1 MRSRL
6 LAGAAVCALLL
17 AVPGIS
23 VVVPSDAPPDTAA
36 RGVSPLDPLTLG
48 REICRTARAEGGP
61 TRRGLFLAAARAYA
75 QTAGGASG
83 APPLMEGVGSGALE
97 ATVNDAAR
105 PYFRQGV
112 GLIDGFNHAE
122 GIRAFRAAQAL
133 DPDCALCFWGEAYAL
148 GPNINDAMDPANNA
162 RAIETARLAR
172 DKAADASEVERALIE
187 AIQTRYS
194 EDAAADRAALDA
206 AYSQAMQA
214 VADRFPENDQVQ
226 ALAVEA
232 IMDAQPWDYWEPGG
246 RTPKGDAGQAVERLE
261 AVLARNPDHV
271 LGIHLYIHM
280 TEASDDPWRA
290 VDGAERLAGLAP
302 GAGHLGTC
310 RRTPISAFGRFA
322 DSLAANIDAVA
333 VDEAYLARAGDAASD
348 FYRYGLYPH
357 NVHSC

>member
-6 LAGAAVCALLL
+6 LRRRRLLRAASRRSGRLGRRA
-17 AVPGIS
+17 P
-23 VVVPSDAPPDTAA
+23 DAPTPARRPLAA
-36 RGVSPLDPLTLG
+36 PIPLTLG

-61 TRRGLFLAAARAYA
+61 SRRGLFLAAARAYA
-75 QTAGGASG
+75 QAAGGAGG

-97 ATVNDAAR
+97 ATVNEAAR
-105 PYFRQGV
+105 PYFRQGI

-133 DPDCALCFWGEAYAL
+133 DPDCALCSGA
-148 GPNINDAMDPANNA
+148 GPTRSA
-162 RAIETARLAR
+162 RTSTTRWTRQQRARHRAARLAR
-172 DKAADASEVERALIE
+172 DKAAGATEVERALIE
-187 AIQTRYS
+187 ALQTRYS
-194 EDAAADRAALDA
+194 EDPAADRAALDA
-206 AYSQAMQA
+206 AYSQAMQV

-226 ALAVEA
+226 ALAVKA

-290 VDGAERLAGLAP
+290 VDGAERLAGLTP
-302 GAGHLGTC
+302 GRGTSCTC
-310 RRTPISAFGRFA
+310 RRTPISAWQVRRFA
-322 DSLAANIDAVA
+322 GGQH
-333 VDEAYLARAGDAASD
+333 RRG
-348 FYRYGLYPH
+348 GG
-357 NVHSC
+357 